1 MRKIKNQEQDD
12 FNFFSP
18 TLITTYSKKAISFI
32 NSIER
37 FLFLLLPF
45 LILFAIIILFDTV
58 ALKNYVQILS
68 NDIFDLLASVFAFIA
83 VGIIIYLLKIIMD
96 TRKKMDNWA
105 YIFEKNTMSA
115 SISISLS
122 KLDSVDL
129 LNSIVESLREIGESI
144 QKYISNDTISIERF
158 IQQNFS
164 DDIFFDVLIDDTR
177 IDKDKD
183 ENDYFKNKIN
193 EYGSIIGK
201 IQTSSVIDSNTVN
214 LFIQSILK
222 YVRVT
227 NKFVGLA
234 LLVGNQVTDEAM
246 EIITNYSNKHIG
258 YLIVIDK
265 PAVIDSIQ

>member
-18 TLITTYSKKAISFI
+18 TLITNYSEKAISFI
-32 NSIER
+32 KSIER

-45 LILFAIIILFDTV
+45 LTLFAIIILFDTA

-68 NDIFDLLASVFAFIA
+68 DDIFDLLASVFAFIA
-83 VGIIIYLLKIIMD
+83 VGIIIYLLKIIVV

-105 YIFEKNTMSA
+105 YIFEKNTIGT
-115 SISISLS
+115 SISISLT
-122 KLDSVDL
+122 KLEGKD
-129 LNSIVESLREIGESI
+129 
-144 QKYISNDTISIERF
+144 ISNDTKSIERF
-158 IQQNFS
+158 MQQNFS
-164 DDIFFDVLIDDTR
+164 DDLFFDILIDDTK

-201 IQTSSVIDSNTVN
+201 IQTSSVIDSNSVN

-222 YVRVT
+222 YVKVT

-234 LLVGNQVTDEAM
+234 VLVGNEITDEAM
-246 EIITNYSNKHIG
+246 N
-258 YLIVIDK
+258 
-265 PAVIDSIQ
+265 

>member
-1 MRKIKNQEQDD
+1 MRKIKNQEQGD

-18 TLITTYSKKAISFI
+18 TLITNYSEKAISFI

-45 LILFAIIILFDTV
+45 LILFAIVVLFDTV

-68 NDIFDLLASVFAFIA
+68 ADIFDLLASIFAFIA
-83 VGIIIYLLKIIMD
+83 VGIIIYLLKIIVD

-105 YIFEKNTMSA
+105 YVFEKNTIGT
-115 SISISLS
+115 SISISLTNLES
-122 KLDSVDL
+122 LDL
-129 LNSIVESLREIGESI
+129 LNAIVENVREIGESI
-144 QKYISNDTISIERF
+144 QKYISDDAKSIERF
-158 IQQNFS
+158 TQQKFS
-164 DDIFFDVLIDDTR
+164 DNIIFDILIDDVR

-183 ENDYFKNKIN
+183 ENNYFKNKIN

-201 IQTSSVIDSNTVN
+201 IQTSSVVDSNTAN
-214 LFIQSILK
+214 MFIQSILE
-222 YVRVT
+222 YVKVT

-234 LLVGNQVTDEAM
+234 LLVGNEVTDEAM
-246 EIITNYSNKHIG
+246 RIVTNYSDKHIG

-265 PAVIDSIQ
+265 PAVIDPIQ

>member
-18 TLITTYSKKAISFI
+18 TLITNYSEKAISFI
-32 NSIER
+32 KSIER

-45 LILFAIIILFDTV
+45 LTLFAIIILFDTA

-68 NDIFDLLASVFAFIA
+68 DDIFDLLASVFAFIA
-83 VGIIIYLLKIIMD
+83 VGIIIYLLKIIIG

-105 YIFEKNTMSA
+105 YIFEKNTIGT

-122 KLDSVDL
+122 KLDSTDL
-129 LNSIVESLREIGESI
+129 LSAIVDNVREIGDPI
-144 QKYISNDTISIERF
+144 QKYISSDTKSIERF

-183 ENDYFKNKIN
+183 ENNYFKNKIN

-201 IQTSSVIDSNTVN
+201 IQTSNVIDSNTAN
-214 LFIQSILK
+214 IFIQSILR
-222 YVRVT
+222 YVKVT

-234 LLVGNQVTDEAM
+234 LLVGNEVTDEAM
-246 EIITNYSNKHIG
+246 KLIKNYSNKHIG
-258 YLIVIDK
+258 YLIIIDK
-265 PAVIDSIQ
+265 PFDIDPIQ